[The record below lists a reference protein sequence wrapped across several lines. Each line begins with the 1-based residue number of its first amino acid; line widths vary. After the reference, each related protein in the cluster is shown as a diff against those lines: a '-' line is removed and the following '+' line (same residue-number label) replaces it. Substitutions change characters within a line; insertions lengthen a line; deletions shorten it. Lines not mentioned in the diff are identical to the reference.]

1 MFEKVKKSIAAFV
14 IKRRYLRKD
23 TKPVNFNNFFNNAKS
38 ILVIFP
44 ENQEHIKEAL
54 NVFSFINTPSRKIL
68 IVVSDVNR
76 SRLNLGVA
84 NKIISYTMEQKSF
97 LKLPN
102 SSLLNNI
109 CETRFDVVIDL
120 NLDEN
125 MFTSMISAAAD
136 AVYKVGFS
144 DQKLENLFNFQ
155 LGRNKIDSNINYKNL
170 VDSLQMF

>member
-1 MFEKVKKSIAAFV
+1 
-14 IKRRYLRKD
+14 
-23 TKPVNFNNFFNNAKS
+23 
-38 ILVIFP
+38 
-44 ENQEHIKEAL
+44 
-54 NVFSFINTPSRKIL
+54 
-68 IVVSDVNR
+68 
-76 SRLNLGVA
+76 
-84 NKIISYTMEQKSF
+84 MEQKSF

-102 SSLLNNI
+102 NSLLNNI